1 MDELESI
8 WAVPPDHPAFAGHF
22 PGQPIVP
29 GVVLLDH
36 AIHLG
41 RQWLQRPE
49 GGWRV
54 DSAKFFHPVG
64 PGALLSFRLSRKASG
79 AVAFKVIEGGPHG
92 GRDVASGAL
101 TPTGP

>member
-1 MDELESI
+1 MDELEST
-8 WAVPPDHPAFAGHF
+8 WTVPVDHPAFAGHF

-36 AIHLG
+36 AIHLAG
-41 RQWLQRPE
+41 QWQQRPAAT
-49 GGWRV
+49 WRV

-64 PGALLSFRLSRKASG
+64 PGEALCFRLSRKASG
-79 AVAFKVIEGGPHG
+79 ALAFKVSEG

-101 TPTGP
+101 TPTDS

>member
-1 MDELESI
+1 MEELESI
-8 WAVPPDHPAFAGHF
+8 WTVPVDHPAFAGHF

-41 RQWLQRPE
+41 GQWLQREE
-49 GGWRV
+49 GRWRV

-64 PGALLSFRLSRKASG
+64 PGAQLRFRLGRKASG
-79 AVAFKVIEGGPHG
+79 AVNFSVSDGVRE
-92 GRDVASGAL
+92 VSSGVL
-101 TPTGP
+101 TPTEA